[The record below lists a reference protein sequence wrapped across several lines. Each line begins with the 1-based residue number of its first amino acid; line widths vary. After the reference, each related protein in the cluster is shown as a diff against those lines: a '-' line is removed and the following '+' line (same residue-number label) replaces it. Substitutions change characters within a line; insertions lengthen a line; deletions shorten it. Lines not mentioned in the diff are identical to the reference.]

1 MAKRKP
7 ESGGAPG
14 WVVTYG
20 DMMSLLLTFFV
31 LLVSMSSIQEEE
43 KFQEALK
50 SIREAF
56 GYVGGIGKVPTR
68 NAPTVSLIQQLET
81 IRIPDR
87 IRNRGDAEDPG
98 IEGRDTRISK
108 VREGIEIAIGGQV
121 TFDRFSDQL
130 KPEAKGLLQA
140 LAVKLRGHT
149 TKIDIRGHTANE
161 PLPADSPFNDLDE
174 LAYRR
179 AKAVAQELESA
190 GVEADRMRLTAV
202 GSREPLVR
210 QAYTEERRAINRRVE
225 IIVNESTT
233 EQYEGQPLALRDGG
247 QNGRG

>member
-1 MAKRKP
+1 MAKKKQA
-7 ESGGAPG
+7 GGAPE

-43 KFQEALK
+43 KFQQALK

-56 GYVGGIGKVPTR
+56 GYVGGIGTVPTT
-68 NAPTVSLIQQLET
+68 NSPAVSLIQQLET
-81 IRIPDR
+81 IRIPER
-87 IRNRGDAEDPG
+87 IKNRGDAEDPG
-98 IEGRDTRISK
+98 IEGRDTRITK

-121 TFDRFSDQL
+121 TFDRFSDEL
-130 KPEAKGLLQA
+130 KPEARELLEA

-149 TKIDIRGHTANE
+149 TKIDIRGHTTNE
-161 PLPADSPFNDLDE
+161 PLPADSPFADLDE
-174 LAYRR
+174 LAHRR
-179 AKAVAQELESA
+179 AKAVAAELERA
-190 GVEADRMRLTAV
+190 GVESDRMRLTAV

-210 QAYTEERRAINRRVE
+210 QAYTEERRSLNRRVE

-233 EQYEGQPLALRDGG
+233 DQYEGQPLALREGG
-247 QNGRG
+247 SNGRG

>member
-1 MAKRKP
+1 MPGKRKEP
-7 ESGGAPG
+7 EGAPA

-68 NAPTVSLIQQLET
+68 TAPTVSLIQQLET

-87 IRNRGDAEDPG
+87 VQNRGDAEDPG
-98 IEGRDTRISK
+98 IEGRDTRITK

-121 TFDRFSDQL
+121 TFDRFSDVL
-130 KPEAKGLLQA
+130 KPEAVSLLEA

-149 TKIDIRGHTANE
+149 TKIDIRGHTTNE
-161 PLPADSPFNDLDE
+161 PLPADSPFGDLDE
-174 LAYRR
+174 LAHRR
-179 AKAVAQELESA
+179 AKAVASALERA
-190 GVEADRMRLTAV
+190 GVEPDRMRLTAV
-202 GSREPLVR
+202 GPREPLVR
-210 QAYTEERRAINRRVE
+210 QAYTEERRAVNRRVE

-233 EQYEGQPLALRDGG
+233 DQYEGQPLALRDGG
-247 QNGRG
+247 SNGRG